1 MRFFRGRFIELSLG
15 HALYRYLVDDF
26 VIQFCQG
33 LKERDF
39 IFKSESVS
47 RKRKS
52 KREYLNDA
60 ETKRSRDYGFEIRK
74 HVLVLKHFSLSLN
87 KRFPDYFHIW

>member
-1 MRFFRGRFIELSLG
+1 MRFFRGRFIELSLR

-60 ETKRSRDYGFEIRK
+60 ETKCARSVMFYVNSFD
-74 HVLVLKHFSLSLN
+74 
-87 KRFPDYFHIW
+87 